1 MGEIRDAAR
10 TRARIMQAARDEFA
24 ARGLAGARIA
34 AIAERAGIVKQL
46 LYHYFASKEV
56 LFEATL
62 QSKYEQHRAALP
74 DLEGP
79 GAAFVRQFRAAY
91 RDPVW
96 IRFLT
101 WEAAEHQDT
110 GRITAEQARRDAIA
124 RQAAAIA
131 GRQASGELPADMP
144 ADLLQL
150 AIYALALYPVA
161 FPQSTDMI
169 TGRTPDDP
177 AFQAA
182 WTDFLNDL
190 ARRLTLA
197 PLPNLTS

>member
-1 MGEIRDAAR
+1 MGKIRDAAR
-10 TRARIMQAARDEFA
+10 TRAQIMQAARDEFA
-24 ARGLAGARIA
+24 ARGFAGARMA

-46 LYHYFASKEV
+46 LYHYFTSKEA

-79 GAAFVRQFRAAY
+79 GAAFVRQFRAAF
-91 RDPVW
+91 RDPIW

-101 WEAAEHQDT
+101 WEAAEHHDT
-110 GRITAEQARRDAIA
+110 GRIIGEAIRREAVA

-131 GRQASGELPADMP
+131 ARQASGELPADMP

-161 FPQSTDMI
+161 FPQSTAMI
-169 TGRTPDDP
+169 TGLAPDDP

-182 WTDFLNDL
+182 WTDFLNDVG
-190 ARRLTLA
+190 RRLALA
-197 PLPNLTS
+197 PPPEVPS